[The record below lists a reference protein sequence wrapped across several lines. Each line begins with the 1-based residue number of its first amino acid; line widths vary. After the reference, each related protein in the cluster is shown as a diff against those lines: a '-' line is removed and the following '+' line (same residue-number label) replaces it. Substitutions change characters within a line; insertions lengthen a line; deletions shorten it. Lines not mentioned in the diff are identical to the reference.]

1 MIYLYLSFEVYT
13 ILYIYLSLLF
23 TYLSMYLFMHVLIYV
38 CTYLCMYL
46 FMQDN
51 LEMKK
56 RFVRYISHEIRT
68 PLNTIGI
75 GLQLAKEQTKK
86 GESVEELIRLL
97 DDVKLSND
105 IAVGILDGL
114 LLYDKLDS
122 NMLVVEKQKVSLTSL
137 ISDSVSAAQVQVSS

>member
-137 ISDSVSAAQVQVSS
+137 ISDSVRAAQVQVSS

>member
-23 TYLSMYLFMHVLIYV
+23 TYLSMYLFMYVLIYV

-97 DDVKLSND
+97 DDVTLSND

-137 ISDSVSAAQVQVSS
+137 ISDSVRAAQVQVSS

>member
-23 TYLSMYLFMHVLIYV
+23 TYLSMYLFMYVLIYV